1 MHEGSQSSDS
11 FSLSC
16 CVQVQCQL
24 REVTEQRDRLAADL
38 ESKVNQVEQLEGKK
52 PTLNQFSL
60 PFIPL
65 SSLLPSIFSP
75 FLSLHF
81 FLFSL
86 SLPPS
91 PSFSSFLLPPLPS
104 SLLHSLPPSFN
115 SFPPAFFIMFLP
127 PLLLSSSFL
136 PFLPLTSSFLRYN
149 CRSSFPGAVPGGG
162 PQ

>member
-1 MHEGSQSSDS
+1 MHEGSQSGDS

-52 PTLNQFSL
+52 PTLNQFPL
-60 PFIPL
+60 LFIPL
-65 SSLLPSIFSP
+65 SSLLPSICSP
-75 FLSLHF
+75 

-91 PSFSSFLLPPLPS
+91 PPFIPS
-104 SLLHSLPPSFN
+104 
-115 SFPPAFFIMFLP
+115 SFPPPFLQFFSSCFFYNVSS

>member
-52 PTLNQFSL
+52 PALNQFPL

-91 PSFSSFLLPPLPS
+91 PPFIPSFIPSPLPS
-104 SLLHSLPPSFN
+104 ILFHLL
-115 SFPPAFFIMFLP
+115 FL
-127 PLLLSSSFL
+127 
-136 PFLPLTSSFLRYN
+136 
-149 CRSSFPGAVPGGG
+149 
-162 PQ
+162 